1 MIKASTLLF
10 ISAALWSCA
19 ALASDQDDARVAV
32 AQAQTAVQSASS
44 ADAAR
49 YASST
54 MQSANQNL
62 AAAQGAMD
70 RRNWKTSIMSAEDAQ
85 ADANLASA
93 RARQT
98 RATQATKEIE
108 ASLQTLRQ
116 QVAQPG
122 SQP

>member
-10 ISAALWSCA
+10 MAAALWSCA
-19 ALASDQDDARVAV
+19 AMASDKDDARVAV
-32 AQAQTAVQSASS
+32 AQAQTAVQSASN
-44 ADAAR
+44 ADAAH
-49 YASST
+49 YASNI

-62 AAAQGAMD
+62 AAAQGATS
-70 RRNWKTSIMSAEDAQ
+70 RRDWQTSIMKAEDAQ

-93 RARQT
+93 RARLK
-98 RATQATKEIE
+98 RATAATKEIE
-108 ASLQTLRQ
+108 ASVETLRQ